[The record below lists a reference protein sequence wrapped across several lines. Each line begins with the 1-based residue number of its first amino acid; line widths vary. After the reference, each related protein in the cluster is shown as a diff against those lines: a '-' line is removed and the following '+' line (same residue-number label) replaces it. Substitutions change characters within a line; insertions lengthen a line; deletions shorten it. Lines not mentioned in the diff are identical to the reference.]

1 MTPLSDEIAIR
12 HLLTFPCWAVSG
24 LGLRAVGGLF
34 DDAKHWRGRAAEA
47 RRLAEEED
55 DPVSKRLILQL
66 AHEYDQLA
74 ERAEIGAKTKQEKKT

>member
-1 MTPLSDEIAIR
+1 M
-12 HLLTFPCWAVSG
+12 
-24 LGLRAVGGLF
+24 GGLF

-55 DPVSKRLILQL
+55 DPVSKRLILRL

-74 ERAEIGAKTKQEKKT
+74 ERAEIGAKIKQEKA